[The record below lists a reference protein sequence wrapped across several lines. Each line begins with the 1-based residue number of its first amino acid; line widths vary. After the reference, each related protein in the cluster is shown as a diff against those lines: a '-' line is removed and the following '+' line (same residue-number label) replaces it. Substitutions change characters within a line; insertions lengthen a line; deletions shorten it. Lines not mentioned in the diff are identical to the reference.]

1 MAPSPPASQKAPSLP
16 FLPIPLATKRPSPA
30 LPIALRSIARSA
42 EIRLEQAQIG
52 NEPGIFSLCIRLLR
66 KT

>member
-16 FLPIPLATKRPSPA
+16 FPSNPPP
-30 LPIALRSIARSA
+30 PIALQSIARSA